1 LLSAQSKERV
11 LVPFFLFPKTERQK
25 EEGEWESIF
34 VGHVIAAIGLWK
46 DGFSLCT
53 IQRNGSLNRC
63 IGSMD
68 GIWIDRILMGF
79 YKISIFII
87 YLFYFLLKM
96 NHQV

>member
-1 LLSAQSKERV
+1 VLSAQSKEWV

-68 GIWIDRILMGF
+68 GIRGGQKLPNRPESDETEKEFDCWVVVGRVTG
-79 YKISIFII
+79 
-87 YLFYFLLKM
+87 
-96 NHQV
+96 

>member
-1 LLSAQSKERV
+1 LRCVERAIQRGV

-34 VGHVIAAIGLWK
+34 VGHVLAANGLWK
-46 DGFSLCT
+46 DEFSLCT

-68 GIWIDRILMGF
+68 GIWIDVSYFNGF
-79 YKISIFII
+79 YKISIF
-87 YLFYFLLKM
+87 M
-96 NHQV
+96 RNTSS